1 MRNQAS
7 TMFFNDSVYGT
18 FTIGEPTL
26 QELIA
31 SQPLQRLQDISMAG
45 YAEPF
50 FPDSYHSRFEHSVG
64 VCYLLSKFGAS
75 LKEQIAGLLH
85 DISHTA
91 FSHCIDYALL
101 EGSQTHHTFQDD
113 AFETF
118 VTHSVIPQILHKY

>member
-75 LKEQIAGLLH
+75 LKEQIAGLTLEQLG
-85 DISHTA
+85 
-91 FSHCIDYALL
+91 LL
-101 EGSQTHHTFQDD
+101 KQTVAENLTEDGLMDWLKQQSRN
-113 AFETF
+113 E
-118 VTHSVIPQILHKY
+118 KGE